1 MTITTLSSREFNRD
15 ASRAKKAAKE
25 GPVFITA
32 RGRPAHVLLSIE
44 EYGRLTGATAKIADL
59 LALPGVEDIEFE
71 APRAR
76 DLPRVADLRLMSR
89 LGRLE
94 SDRRNSMCSRPA
106 RRRFDKPSRS
116 WDTRRARS
124 LCRRG

>member
-15 ASRAKKAAKE
+15 ASRAKKAANE
-25 GPVFITA
+25 GPVFITE

-44 EYGRLTGATAKIADL
+44 EYRRLTGETAKIADL

-76 DLPRVADLRLMSR
+76 DLLRPADL
-89 LGRLE
+89 
-94 SDRRNSMCSRPA
+94 D
-106 RRRFDKPSRS
+106 
-116 WDTRRARS
+116 
-124 LCRRG
+124 